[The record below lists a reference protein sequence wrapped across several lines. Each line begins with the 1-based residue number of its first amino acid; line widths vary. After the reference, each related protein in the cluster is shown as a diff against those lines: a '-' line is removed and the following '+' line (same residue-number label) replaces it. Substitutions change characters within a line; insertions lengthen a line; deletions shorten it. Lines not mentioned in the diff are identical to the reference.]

1 MSFRFNFSF
10 EDLDLSDHEIN
21 DHKVVKEEF
30 EIVDL
35 LQAASLEEKTNEI
48 PTSSF
53 IAPTEIVISPL
64 SLKLPESFI
73 AETIEINSTL
83 KESLSSSPSTLYKR
97 HLSDIKCQIAL
108 DDDDPME
115 EHEDSSNIKKNQ
127 NLFDVMVESDLIKG
141 VYEGGFKTWEC
152 SLDLVDYLAGRGINI
167 DSLKV
172 LELGCGSGLPG
183 IYILTREKSARVD
196 FQDYNEQ
203 VIKLVTIPNIL
214 LNTSLRPQ
222 ATDIDN
228 QGIAQVNVA
237 NNESVIRE
245 MCKRSRF
252 FAGDWNGLVDA
263 LDIKSEKEKYDLIL
277 TSETIYNENSIE
289 KLYNVIKNVL
299 KRPNGVVLV
308 SSKTMYFGV
317 GGGILP
323 FRQLV
328 ERDNMFDVEVV
339 YTVTS
344 HLRREILEMRFV
356 GR

>member
-1 MSFRFNFSF
+1 MTFRFNFSLK
-10 EDLDLSDHEIN
+10 DLDLSDHGIN
-21 DHKVVKEEF
+21 DHKVVKEEV

-35 LQAASLEEKTNEI
+35 LQATSLEEEKTNDNQ
-48 PTSSF
+48 TSPF
-53 IAPTEIVISPL
+53 IAPKEIVISPL
-64 SLKLPESFI
+64 LLKLPESYI
-73 AETIEINSTL
+73 AETIESN
-83 KESLSSSPSTLYKR
+83 SSPSTLYKR

-108 DDDDPME
+108 EDDDPME
-115 EHEDSSNIKKNQ
+115 EHEDSSNIKKSQ
-127 NLFDVMVESDLIKG
+127 NLFDIMVESDLIKG

-167 DSLKV
+167 DSPKV

-222 ATDIDN
+222 STDIDH

-237 NNESVIRE
+237 NNENIIRE

-277 TSETIYNENSIE
+277 TSETIYNEDSIE
-289 KLYNVIKNVL
+289 KLYNVIKNIL
-299 KRPNGVVLV
+299 KRPTGVALV

-323 FRQLV
+323 FRQLI
-328 ERDNMFDVEVV
+328 ERDNVFNVKVV
-339 YTVTS
+339 YTVTL
-344 HLRREILEMRFV
+344 HLRREILEMRFIS
-356 GR
+356 R